1 MSEAD
6 ITPGAASDAN
16 AKMPTKSYAVIPDIK
31 ITKATNEDSIPA
43 ISKGLVTSKYKNA
56 HASLKLQ
63 AMDTSDEF
71 LRRSIHKNPIL
82 K

>member
-6 ITPGAASDAN
+6 MTPGAASDAN
-16 AKMPTKSYAVIPDIK
+16 AKMPIKSYAVIPDIK

-43 ISKGLVTSKYKNA
+43 ISKGLVTSNKNA